1 MLGKGKDAADT
12 EKRRRVML
20 TTIGPHWDGNEVWLL
35 TAGGATFAAFP
46 EWYAT
51 MFSGFYLALLV
62 LLVALIVRNMG
73 FEYRGK
79 RDNDAWRQR
88 WDWAIIAG
96 SIIAPLLVGVAL
108 TNVVRGVPINKDME
122 YVGNFFTLLNPM
134 SLLGGLVILGLSLT
148 HGAFFLA
155 LKTRGDIQRDS
166 RALGTT
172 LGLGTAVL
180 AVMLLLLARLDPGH
194 RLVVDHHRH
203 RGGLAPR
210 GDLREH
216 AGQGGLGLH
225 RHRHHLRGRRGD
237 VLPDAL
243 PERHADDAPRWH
255 LAHHRE
261 RLEQPAHPE
270 DHDRRGPGLHAD
282 RAALHGV
289 HLLGVPQAA
298 QHARTSRPRSPSP
311 DGAGGSPP
319 MRPFDPRLLRT
330 APAARRPVAVL
341 AVVGVLQGVA
351 TIGLAIALATLVV
364 AVVEGTSL
372 RTPALWLA
380 GLFAVRAVLA
390 WTSERVAAWV
400 GVEVT
405 VALRERL
412 VERWLA
418 APAERRP
425 APDRAVTLAAQGAAS
440 VEPYAARFLP
450 ALVAGAVVPVL
461 ALATL
466 FWVDW
471 VSGLIVLLTL
481 PLLPFFAALIGR
493 ATQAETE
500 KQWSALAALSG
511 HFLDVMRGLPTLVGY
526 GRAERQ
532 VEVIGEV
539 SQQHRVATM
548 STLRIAFMSSAA
560 LELLASI
567 SVAIVAVT
575 VGLRLTHGVDDP
587 AGRAARHPAGARGVL
602 ADPPDRRRVPRRR
615 RRRRGDRRHPRR
627 ARRRGRCRR
636 PPTVVSEVGVVAHR
650 RRATPTRRPPA
661 RCSSASSSMPVP
673 ASPP

>member
-1 MLGKGKDAADT
+1 
-12 EKRRRVML
+12 
-20 TTIGPHWDGNEVWLL
+20 
-35 TAGGATFAAFP
+35 
-46 EWYAT
+46 
-51 MFSGFYLALLV
+51 
-62 LLVALIVRNMG
+62 
-73 FEYRGK
+73 
-79 RDNDAWRQR
+79 
-88 WDWAIIAG
+88 
-96 SIIAPLLVGVAL
+96 
-108 TNVVRGVPINKDME
+108 
-122 YVGNFFTLLNPM
+122 
-134 SLLGGLVILGLSLT
+134 
-148 HGAFFLA
+148 
-155 LKTRGDIQRDS
+155 
-166 RALGTT
+166 
-172 LGLGTAVL
+172 
-180 AVMLLLLARLDPGH
+180 
-194 RLVVDHHRH
+194 
-203 RGGLAPR
+203 
-210 GDLREH
+210 
-216 AGQGGLGLH
+216 
-225 RHRHHLRGRRGD
+225 
-237 VLPDAL
+237 
-243 PERHADDAPRWH
+243 
-255 LAHHRE
+255 
-261 RLEQPAHPE
+261 
-270 DHDRRGPGLHAD
+270 
-282 RAALHGV
+282 
-289 HLLGVPQAA
+289 
-298 QHARTSRPRSPSP
+298 
-311 DGAGGSPP
+311 

-372 RTPALWLA
+372 LTPALWLA
-380 GLFAVRAVLA
+380 GLFGIRAVLA

-450 ALVAGAVVPVL
+450 ALVSGAVVPVM

-481 PLLPFFAALIGR
+481 PLLPFFGALIGR
-493 ATQAETE
+493 ATQAQAE
-500 KQWSALAALSG
+500 KQWSALAALAG

-539 SQQHRVATM
+539 SQRHRVATM

-575 VGLRLTHGVDDP
+575 VGLRLTHGEMTLQAGLLAILLAPEAYWPIRRIGAEFHAAADGAEAIDGILAELDATALPTPDGGGEVGVVLSGVGYTYPEATSPVLVDVQLDAGP
-587 AGRAARHPAGARGVL
+587 GLTAVTGPSGVGKSTLLELAAGLRTPTAGTVRAGRAHLVTQRPFLPAGTLRDALVLGNGASDQAVWDALRLVGLEGFVASLPQALATPLGDDGFGLSAGQRARIALARATLSTAPVLLVDEPTAHLDADAADLVHGVL
-602 ADPPDRRRVPRRR
+602 ADLGERR
-615 RRRRGDRRHPRR
+615 
-627 ARRRGRCRR
+627 
-636 PPTVVSEVGVVAHR
+636 TVVVVTHRPELVALADRHVVLTRDGAEVVA
-650 RRATPTRRPPA
+650 
-661 RCSSASSSMPVP
+661 
-673 ASPP
+673 